1 MKLMPAE
8 ELRKRQEDYINRVDD
23 TQMQHIIAILNESYM
38 KSERFR
44 NFDKIS
50 DTNIGKLK
58 LAGYTV
64 RYFSDQR
71 EGSWYIVSW

>member
-1 MKLMPAE
+1 MK
-8 ELRKRQEDYINRVDD
+8 Y
-23 TQMQHIIAILNESYM
+23 
-38 KSERFR
+38 ERFR